1 MRSVLGYLKDN
12 PNGHIVFDPT
22 DLRRLA
28 TAKSSDADYFLRP
41 WENKYPDASEN
52 LPSDLLPETKGRS
65 TTMSCF
71 VDADHARD
79 QVTRRSVTGLLLFLG
94 STPIAWMSKR
104 QNTVERTSTYGAEMV
119 ATRIAT
125 EKTISVRWSLRA
137 MWVSRSMVPP

>member
-1 MRSVLGYLKDN
+1 MSPREGHYKAMRSVLGYLKDN
-12 PNGHIVFDPT
+12 PNGH
-22 DLRRLA
+22 
-28 TAKSSDADYFLRP
+28 YFRP

-79 QVTRRSVTGLLLFLG
+79 QVTRRSVTGLLIFLG

-104 QNTVERTSTYGAEMV
+104 QNTVETFTYGAEMV
-119 ATRIAT
+119 AARIAT
-125 EKTISVRWSLRA
+125 EKIISVRWSLRA
-137 MWVSRSMVPP
+137 MGVKID